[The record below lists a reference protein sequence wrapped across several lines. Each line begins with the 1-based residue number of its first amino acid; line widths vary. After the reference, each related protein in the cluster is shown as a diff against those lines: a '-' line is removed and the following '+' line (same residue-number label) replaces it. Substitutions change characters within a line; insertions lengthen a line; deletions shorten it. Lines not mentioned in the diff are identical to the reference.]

1 MQAWCLEPER
11 GGEDAAGECGSWSGC
26 ACDEDQGS
34 EHHADGRSLPEWR
47 VVRVPELASL
57 ERDPNRGDGHK
68 KQQDRLGLPVE
79 FGLVRARIRLGRAER
94 GRMG

>member
-1 MQAWCLEPER
+1 
-11 GGEDAAGECGSWSGC
+11 
-26 ACDEDQGS
+26 
-34 EHHADGRSLPEWR
+34 
-47 VVRVPELASL
+47 VRVPELASL